1 MRRANRRLRYI
12 KIIKVVKQLELM
24 KLKILSENIV
34 KKDFIQSDW
43 QLCISQ
49 LLNNKL
55 IILLIEGYKKNSDLS
70 YT

>member
-1 MRRANRRLRYI
+1 
-12 KIIKVVKQLELM
+12 M
-24 KLKILSENIV
+24 KLKNLSENIV

-43 QLCISQ
+43 QLYISQ

>member
-1 MRRANRRLRYI
+1 
-12 KIIKVVKQLELM
+12 M
-24 KLKILSENIV
+24 KLKNLSENIV

-55 IILLIEGYKKNSDLS
+55 IVLLIEGYKKNSDLS